1 MCSTKVLNIYFRN
14 VDRSSKPYFS
24 DASRKFL
31 GSTNPHEKY
40 MFFLQGTQLL
50 QLETEYAMI
59 AEDITLCARTVNRRR
74 GELSSL
80 KEAEKEARAAHAE
93 GLKAQK
99 KKDRAATLK
108 REQAWA
114 HVRDKQNELDEKQNI
129 VGICEERLQ
138 RANAKVPDTDVS
150 GC

>member
-1 MCSTKVLNIYFRN
+1 
-14 VDRSSKPYFS
+14 
-24 DASRKFL
+24 
-31 GSTNPHEKY
+31 

-150 GC
+150 GFVSVYRIQVDWYALGHYCGDYQNYGRPGT